1 MNPPGRIVPVIAIF
15 GLIAMLGGGVYYA
28 SLDNDDLESATIE
41 LTSVEILDVNS
52 IENSATLAVIFT
64 ITNPSDLT
72 FTVPVITYE
81 LYANGNVMGA
91 GAYSTEDIAMPG
103 RAAFYPGTEIGLES
117 WFSLK
122 LTDENQQQYYAIVSG
137 ENIDYDAVGI
147 LTVESAWSIVEP
159 PFDTRN

>member
-15 GLIAMLGGGVYYA
+15 GLIALLGGGVYYA

-137 ENIDYDAVGI
+137 ENIDYDAFCI

>member
-52 IENSATLAVIFT
+52 IENSATLEVIFT

-103 RAAFYPGTEIGLES
+103 RAAFYPGTEIPLES

-122 LTDENQQQYYAIVSG
+122 LTDENQQQYNAIISG

>member
-52 IENSATLAVIFT
+52 IENSATLVVIFT
-64 ITNPSDLT
+64 VTNPSDLT

-81 LYANGNVMGA
+81 LYANGIVMGS

-103 RAAFYPGTEIGLES
+103 RAAFYPGTEIPLET
-117 WFSLK
+117 WFSLN
-122 LTDENQQQYYAIVSG
+122 LTDKNQREYNSIISG
-137 ENIDYDAVGI
+137 ESMEYEASGI

-159 PFDTRN
+159 EFDTRK

>member
-1 MNPPGRIVPVIAIF
+1 MNPPGRIVPVIAI
-15 GLIAMLGGGVYYA
+15 LALLALMGGGVYYA

-52 IENSATLAVIFT
+52 IENTATLVVIFT
-64 ITNPSDLT
+64 VTNPSDLT

-81 LYANGNVMGA
+81 LYANGIVMGA

-103 RAAFYPGTEIGLES
+103 RAAFYPGTEIPLES

-122 LTDENQQQYYAIVSG
+122 LTDKNQQQYNAIISG

>member
-15 GLIAMLGGGVYYA
+15 GLIALLGGGVYYA

-52 IENSATLAVIFT
+52 IENTATLVVIFT
-64 ITNPSDLT
+64 VTNPSDLT

-81 LYANGNVMGA
+81 LYANGIVMGS

>member
-52 IENSATLAVIFT
+52 IENSATLEVIFT

-122 LTDENQQQYYAIVSG
+122 LTDENQQQYYAIISG

>member
-52 IENSATLAVIFT
+52 IENSATLEVIFT

-103 RAAFYPGTEIGLES
+103 RAAFYPGTEIPLES

>member
-1 MNPPGRIVPVIAIF
+1 MNPPGRIVPVIAI
-15 GLIAMLGGGVYYA
+15 LALLALMGGGVYYA
-28 SLDNDDLESATIE
+28 SLDNEDLESATIE

-52 IENSATLAVIFT
+52 IENSATLEVIFT

-81 LYANGNVMGA
+81 LYANGIVMGA

-103 RAAFYPGTEIGLES
+103 RAAFYPGTEIPLES

-122 LTDENQQQYYAIVSG
+122 LTDENQQQYNAIVSG

>member
-1 MNPPGRIVPVIAIF
+1 MNPPGRIVPVIAI
-15 GLIAMLGGGVYYA
+15 LALLAMLGGGVYYA

-52 IENSATLAVIFT
+52 IENSATLEVIFT

-103 RAAFYPGTEIGLES
+103 RAAFYPGTEIPLES

>member
-15 GLIAMLGGGVYYA
+15 GLIALLGGGVYYA

>member
-52 IENSATLAVIFT
+52 IENSATLEVIFT

-81 LYANGNVMGA
+81 LYANGIVMGS

-103 RAAFYPGTEIGLES
+103 RAAFYPGTEIPLES

-122 LTDENQQQYYAIVSG
+122 LTDENQQQYNAIISG

>member
-15 GLIAMLGGGVYYA
+15 GLIALLGGGVYYA

-52 IENSATLAVIFT
+52 IENSATLEVIFT

>member
-1 MNPPGRIVPVIAIF
+1 MNPPGRIVPVIAIL
-15 GLIAMLGGGVYYA
+15 GLLALMGGGVYYA

-52 IENSATLAVIFT
+52 IENSATLAVTFT

-81 LYANGNVMGA
+81 LYANGNVLGS
-91 GAYSTEDIAMPG
+91 GAYSTEDVAMTG
-103 RAAFYPGTEIGLES
+103 RAALYPGTEIPLES

-122 LTDENQQQYYAIVSG
+122 LTDKNQQQYNAIVSG

>member
-122 LTDENQQQYYAIVSG
+122 LTDENQQQYYAIISG

>member
-15 GLIAMLGGGVYYA
+15 GLIALLGGGVYYA

-122 LTDENQQQYYAIVSG
+122 LTDENQQQYYAIISG

>member
-52 IENSATLAVIFT
+52 IENSATLEVIFT

>member
-15 GLIAMLGGGVYYA
+15 GLIALLGGGVYYA

-52 IENSATLAVIFT
+52 IENTATLIVAFT

-72 FTVPVITYE
+72 FTVPVITYD
-81 LYANGNVMGA
+81 LYANGNFIGS

-103 RAAFYPGTEIGLES
+103 RAAFYPGSEIPLEN
-117 WFSLK
+117 WFK
-122 LTDENQQQYYAIVSG
+122 LILNDENQKEYRAIISG
-137 ENIDYDAVGI
+137 ERIEYDASGI

-159 PFDTRN
+159 TFDTRN

>member
-52 IENSATLAVIFT
+52 IENSATLEVTFT

-103 RAAFYPGTEIGLES
+103 RAAFYPGTEIPLES

>member
-1 MNPPGRIVPVIAIF
+1 MNPPGRIVPVIAI
-15 GLIAMLGGGVYYA
+15 LALLALMGGGVYYA

-52 IENSATLAVIFT
+52 IENTATLVVIFT
-64 ITNPSDLT
+64 VTNPSDLT

-103 RAAFYPGTEIGLES
+103 RAAFYPGTEIPLES

-122 LTDENQQQYYAIVSG
+122 LTDKNQQQYNAIISG

>member
-15 GLIAMLGGGVYYA
+15 GLIALLGGGVYYA

-103 RAAFYPGTEIGLES
+103 RAAFYPETEIPLES

>member
-1 MNPPGRIVPVIAIF
+1 MNPPGRIVPVIAIL
-15 GLIAMLGGGVYYA
+15 GLLALMGGGVYYA
-28 SLDNDDLESATIE
+28 SLDNDDLESAIIE

-52 IENSATLAVIFT
+52 IENSATLAVTFT

-103 RAAFYPGTEIGLES
+103 RAAFYPGTEIPLES

-122 LTDENQQQYYAIVSG
+122 LTDENQQQYNAIVSG

>member
-1 MNPPGRIVPVIAIF
+1 MNPPGRIVPVIAIL
-15 GLIAMLGGGVYYA
+15 GLLALMGGGVYYA

-52 IENSATLAVIFT
+52 IENSATLEVIFT

-103 RAAFYPGTEIGLES
+103 RAAFYPGTEIPLES